1 MRITIIFTPLFSE
14 QVQTEECTVNVENG
28 TCVRQL
34 LDILINKFG
43 QDFRGIIPSSN
54 DPPGILVVRNHHVV
68 RNLDEELADGDLI
81 DFIVP
86 PSGG

>member
-43 QDFRGIIPSSN
+43 QDFRALFHLVMTPQGYWLFVTITLLGI
-54 DPPGILVVRNHHVV
+54 
-68 RNLDEELADGDLI
+68 
-81 DFIVP
+81 
-86 PSGG
+86 